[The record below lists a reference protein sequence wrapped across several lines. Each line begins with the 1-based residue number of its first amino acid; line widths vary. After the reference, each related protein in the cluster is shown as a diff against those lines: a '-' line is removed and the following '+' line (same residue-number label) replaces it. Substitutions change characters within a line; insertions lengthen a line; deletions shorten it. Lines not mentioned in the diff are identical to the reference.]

1 MTELSDAN
9 FDSTLSDSTV
19 PVVVD
24 FWAPWCGPCRM
35 ITPILEEIANEM
47 GDKVKICK
55 VNVDDN
61 PGLGDRFSI
70 RAIPAILFFKGG
82 ELKDQVVGITGK
94 KDLITKIEALA

>member
-1 MTELSDAN
+1 MTELSETN
-9 FDSTLSDSTV
+9 FDSTLSGASV
-19 PVVVD
+19 PVIVD

-35 ITPILEEIANEM
+35 ITPILEEIAAEK
-47 GDKVKICK
+47 GDAVQICK

-94 KDLITKIEALA
+94 KDLLAKIDAIG